1 MNEIQSETAE
11 KEKKKKKGNSSSDK
25 NFDFH
30 VVMNA
35 N

>member
-11 KEKKKKKGNSSSDK
+11 KEKKKKKGNSSSDN